1 MSEQKIFYDAEN
13 LRGYIKALAPKNI
26 FLVHGKTF
34 NRLSIAEMF
43 NAFNATHFTDFKPN
57 PLIESVDAGVKVF
70 RENDCD
76 LIIAIGGGSAIDVAK
91 CVKLQ
96 AAQAVPF
103 IAIPTT
109 AGTGSEA
116 TRFAVVYK
124 NGEKQSVTD
133 VCMIPDAIY
142 FHAEPLKILPPYQ
155 RKATLLDA
163 FSHAVESY
171 WSVKA
176 TEASRAFAAEAL
188 RIIVSLQADYF
199 DGRTGDA
206 ENLSLLYASYLAGKA
221 INISETTAGHAMSYK
236 LTSLFGV
243 SHGHAAAL
251 CNAGLWRFMQDSAA
265 VKELT
270 AIIGEKTFRTL
281 LTDGELIYPL
291 TDVRAADFDSTLELL
306 TRSVNPVRLKNFPAP
321 LPEDVIREIYRA
333 ILLGEAIE

>member
-57 PLIESVDAGVKVF
+57 PLIESVAAGVEVF
-70 RENDCD
+70 KKNNCD
-76 LIIAIGGGSAIDVAK
+76 IIIAAGGGSAIDVAK

-96 AAQAVPF
+96 AAQDAPLIVM
-103 IAIPTT
+103 PTT

-133 VCMIPDAIY
+133 ICMIPDAIY
-142 FHAEPLKILPPYQ
+142 FDAEPLKILPPYQ

-163 FSHAVESY
+163 FSHAAESY

-176 TEASRAFAAEAL
+176 TEASRAFAKESL
-188 RIIVSLQADYF
+188 RIIVALQEKYF
-199 DGRTGDA
+199 DGRTTDA
-206 ENLSLLYASYLAGKA
+206 ENISLMYAAYLAGKA

-236 LTSLFGV
+236 LTSLFGI

-251 CNAGLWRFMQDSAA
+251 CNAGLWQVMKTSDA
-265 VKELT
+265 VKDLT
-270 AIIGEKTFRTL
+270 AIIGEKTFSKI
-281 LTDGELIYPL
+281 LTDGALIYPL
-291 TDVRAADFDSTLELL
+291 ECKDFDSTLELL
-306 TRSVNPVRLKNFPAP
+306 TRSVNPVRLKNFPVT
-321 LPEDVIREIYRA
+321 LSEDTIRKIYSA
-333 ILLGEAIE
+333 ILRGEVL

>member
-1 MSEQKIFYDAEN
+1 MNEQKIFFTKDTLIQYV
-13 LRGYIKALAPKNI
+13 RKISPRRI
-26 FLVHGKTF
+26 FFVHGKTF
-34 NRLSIAEMF
+34 NRLSLSE
-43 NAFNATHFTDFKPN
+43 AFGDFQAVHFSDFKPN

-188 RIIVSLQADYF
+188 RIIV
-199 DGRTGDA
+199 
-206 ENLSLLYASYLAGKA
+206 LSLLYASYLAGKA